1 MNLATHLHPRQGAE
15 LEQRI
20 GNYARKTKRNETKR
34 SVHERCNP
42 RFKATHARGTDAA
55 SPTRARDAANRSRA
69 PSSGV
74 NAHAVSASTD
84 MSRARVCRGPSTYST
99 PPYAYH
105 DPRKFTQARPRRT
118 LYAQYARYVYVMY
131 QINHRARDSSVPY
144 MGMHR
149 SQYVKV
155 RSRGASLSPR
165 RRIEGSTQHDTNTH
179 TTMATFTT
187 VRSRASDRNRAVQ
200 RRAVRCETSTRGRA
214 VARRDAARP
223 GGAGWT
229 IGRRADGID

>member
-20 GNYARKTKRNETKR
+20 GNYARKTKPNETKR

-42 RFKATHARGTDAA
+42 RFKATHARGTGAA

-69 PSSGV
+69 PSSCV

-99 PPYAYH
+99 PPYTDH
-105 DPRKFTQARPRRT
+105 DLRKFTQARPRRT
-118 LYAQYARYVYVMY
+118 LYAQYEHYGYVLC

-149 SQYVKV
+149 SQYTK
-155 RSRGASLSPR
+155 
-165 RRIEGSTQHDTNTH
+165 
-179 TTMATFTT
+179 M
-187 VRSRASDRNRAVQ
+187 RSRAHPYHRAAGSRDRHNTTRTHTRRWRRLRRYVRARATAIARSNAARFDA
-200 RRAVRCETSTRGRA
+200 RRRRA
-214 VARRDAARP
+214 VARSRAAMRRD
-223 GGAGWT
+223 GWRWMDDRT
-229 IGRRADGID
+229 ADGWN